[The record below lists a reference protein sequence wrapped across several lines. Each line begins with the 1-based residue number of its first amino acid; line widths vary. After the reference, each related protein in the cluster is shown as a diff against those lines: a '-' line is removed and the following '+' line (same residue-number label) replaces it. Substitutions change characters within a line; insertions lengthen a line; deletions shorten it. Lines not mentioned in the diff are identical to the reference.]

1 MGLGSVP
8 ALSGFV
14 CFKEEKMKIISLGLG
29 VQSTAMYLM
38 SSLGNI
44 ERADYAIFADPG
56 AELPDTYELWD
67 YLNIWRERNDGI
79 PLIKKKKSLYKDIIK
94 GQNSTG
100 QRWASIPAFGE
111 SGGMI
116 RRQCTKEYKIDVVV
130 KEIRKLHGLKK
141 YQHMKPTTLYLG
153 ISLDEIQRMKE
164 SRLPNITYEYP
175 LIDNRIT
182 RSECISFLEDRSF
195 HDVKKSSCVFCP
207 YHNNTQWRYIKQ
219 NYPKEWKKAIKVD
232 EAIRDSSKRGLNDQ
246 LYLHRT
252 LKPIKEAYLQEDQED
267 LFMCEE
273 GYCGI

>member
-1 MGLGSVP
+1 
-8 ALSGFV
+8 
-14 CFKEEKMKIISLGLG
+14 MKIISLGLG

-38 SSLGNI
+38 SSLGYI

-56 AELPDTYELWD
+56 AELPDTYKLWD
-67 YLNIWRERNDGI
+67 YLNEWTKYNNGI

-100 QRWASIPAFGE
+100 NKWASIPAFGE

-116 RRQCTKEYKIDVVV
+116 RRQCTREYKIDVVV

-141 YQHMKPTTLYLG
+141 YQRMKPTVLYLG

-164 SRLPNITYEYP
+164 SRLSNVVYEYP
-175 LIDNRIT
+175 LIEKEIT
-182 RSECISFLEDRSF
+182 RSDCIKFLEERGF
-195 HDVKKSSCVFCP
+195 NNIKNSSCVFCP
-207 YHNNTQWRYIKQ
+207 YHSNKNWKEIKQ
-219 NYPKEWKKAIKVD
+219 NYPKEWKKVIKVD
-232 EAIRDSSKRGLNDQ
+232 KAIRESSKRGVNDK
-246 LYLHRT
+246 LYLHRS
-252 LKPIKEAYLQEDQED
+252 LKPINKAYLQEDQEE

>member
-1 MGLGSVP
+1 ML
-8 ALSGFV
+8 
-14 CFKEEKMKIISLGLG
+14 KIISLGLG

-38 SSLGNI
+38 SSLGQI

-56 AELPDTYELWD
+56 AELPDTYKLWD
-67 YLNIWRERNDGI
+67 YLNIWREKNNGI

-116 RRQCTKEYKIDVVV
+116 RRQCTKEYKINVVV

-141 YQHMKPTTLYLG
+141 YQNMKPTTLYLG
-153 ISLDEIQRMKE
+153 ISMDEIQRMKE
-164 SRLPNITYEYP
+164 SRLPKITYEYP
-175 LIDNRIT
+175 LIENRIN
-182 RSECISFLEDRSF
+182 RGDCIKFLEDNSF
-195 HDVKKSSCVFCP
+195 YGVKKSSCVFCP
-207 YHNNTQWRYIKQ
+207 YHSNFQWRDIKE
-219 NYPKEWKKAIKVD
+219 NYPKEWTRVVKVD
-232 EAIRDSSKRGLNDQ
+232 EAIRNSSKRGDDDP
-246 LYLHRT
+246 LYLHRS
-252 LKPIKEAYLQEDQED
+252 LKPIDEAYLQEDQGD

>member
-1 MGLGSVP
+1 ML
-8 ALSGFV
+8 
-14 CFKEEKMKIISLGLG
+14 KIISLGLG

-38 SSLGNI
+38 SSLGQI

-56 AELPDTYELWD
+56 AELPDTYKLWD
-67 YLNIWRERNDGI
+67 YLNIWREKNNGI

-130 KEIRKLHGLKK
+130 KEIRKLHDLVK
-141 YQHMKPTTLYLG
+141 YQTMKPTILYLG
-153 ISLDEIQRMKE
+153 ISMDEIQRMKE
-164 SRLPNITYEYP
+164 SRLPKITYEYP
-175 LIDNRIT
+175 LIENRIT
-182 RSECISFLEDRSF
+182 RGDCIKFLEERSF

-207 YHNNTQWRYIKQ
+207 YHNNTQWRDIKQ
-219 NYPKEWKKAIKVD
+219 SYTEEWKKVIEVD
-232 EAIRDSSKRGLNDQ
+232 EAIRDSSKRGLKDQ

-252 LKPIKEAYLQEDQED
+252 LKPINEAYLQEDQEE